1 MPSAGASPGV
11 RGSETKPPTPSAHDP
26 EPSGQSGHR
35 QQAALEQQA
44 AEDLKKHKTAGENA
58 LHVNTAADTND
69 AVNAGKA
76 AANAWPGAAADPGA
90 GAQPGAAAPE
100 GGDNAGI
107 AAQLADAAQTLTASA
122 QSFDL
127 GSVLQPYFAGVDAF
141 ATSATSSIEAVNTA
155 ALTSQQNLAALKQR
169 LDNLPDPNA
178 DDADISG
185 TGASAR

>member
-1 MPSAGASPGV
+1 MHNPPPVTAGPALISPDEN
-11 RGSETKPPTPSAHDP
+11 RRMFDTISRRYDLLNDL
-26 EPSGQSGHR
+26 QSFGLHR
-35 QQAALEQQA
+35 RWKRRVAELAA
-44 AEDLKKHKTAGENA
+44 AE
-58 LHVNTAADTND
+58 
-69 AVNAGKA
+69 
-76 AANAWPGAAADPGA
+76 PGA